1 MSSFNPGRYVQGVRR
16 RKTRAPLMIAIQLVS
31 EQNGWTDKR
40 VAENRKPSM
49 PRVKF
54 LEAPPPELYGSDDWR
69 ELVRA
74 WNAAH
79 GRINTPTESTG

>member
-1 MSSFNPGRYVQGVRR
+1 MSNFNPGRYVQGVRR
-16 RKTRAPLMIAIQLVS
+16 RKTVGFDRALAIVA
-31 EQNGWTDKR
+31 EERGWVDKR
-40 VAENRKPSM
+40 VTENRKPSL

-79 GRINTPTESTG
+79 GRIPLEPAA